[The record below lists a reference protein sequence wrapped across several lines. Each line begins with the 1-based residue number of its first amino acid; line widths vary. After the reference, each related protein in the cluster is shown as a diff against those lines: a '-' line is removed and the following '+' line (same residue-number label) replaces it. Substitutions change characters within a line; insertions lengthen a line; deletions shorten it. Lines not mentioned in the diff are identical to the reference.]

1 MGLKK
6 NIVYS
11 GILTTANY
19 IFPLITYP
27 YVSRVLGV
35 NNIGI
40 CDFVDSIVNYF
51 VLFSMLGVNIMGIR
65 EIAKCN
71 GDSNKINTTFN
82 SILVLNTLSTS
93 VVAICLI
100 IAIYCVPKLYEYKGL
115 MWIGVVK
122 LMFNYLAVEWLYK
135 GLENFK
141 FITTRSIVVRCI
153 YVFCVFIFVRTPN
166 DFPIYYLLLVG
177 MVVANAVV
185 GITHAR
191 HYVSFTLMNIEIK
204 QYVKPFFSLGFYS
217 LLTTMYTSFNV
228 VYLGFVST
236 PTEVG
241 YYTTA
246 TKLHAIFL
254 AMYTAFTGVMMP
266 RMSSLVSEGR
276 MDEFKRLL
284 SKSVKVLFLV
294 ALPIMAV
301 AMIFAPQIIDIVA
314 GNGYEG
320 AIAPMRIV
328 MPLILIVGYEQILV
342 IQVLMPLKEDAIIL
356 RNSMLGAIVGVVGN
370 IILVPHYACV
380 GSAIV
385 WVISELVVLCSSQY
399 YVSKQLKIRLKV

>member
-1 MGLKK
+1 
-6 NIVYS
+6 
-11 GILTTANY
+11 
-19 IFPLITYP
+19 
-27 YVSRVLGV
+27 
-35 NNIGI
+35 
-40 CDFVDSIVNYF
+40 
-51 VLFSMLGVNIMGIR
+51 
-65 EIAKCN
+65 
-71 GDSNKINTTFN
+71 
-82 SILVLNTLSTS
+82 
-93 VVAICLI
+93 
-100 IAIYCVPKLYEYKGL
+100 
-115 MWIGVVK
+115 
-122 LMFNYLAVEWLYK
+122 
-135 GLENFK
+135 
-141 FITTRSIVVRCI
+141 
-153 YVFCVFIFVRTPN
+153 
-166 DFPIYYLLLVG
+166 
-177 MVVANAVV
+177 
-185 GITHAR
+185 
-191 HYVSFTLMNIEIK
+191 
-204 QYVKPFFSLGFYS
+204 
-217 LLTTMYTSFNV
+217 
-228 VYLGFVST
+228 
-236 PTEVG
+236 
-241 YYTTA
+241 
-246 TKLHAIFL
+246 
-254 AMYTAFTGVMMP
+254 MMP

-342 IQVLMPLKEDAIIL
+342 IQVLMPLKEDTVIL

>member
-35 NNIGI
+35 SNIGI

-51 VLFSMLGVNIMGIR
+51 VLFSMMGVNIMGIR

-71 GDSNKINTTFN
+71 GETKRINTTFN

-100 IAIYCVPKLYEYKGL
+100 IAIYCVPQLYEYKEL

-153 YVFCVFIFVRTPN
+153 YVFCVFIFVRTPE

-177 MVVANAVV
+177 MVIANAVV

-191 HYVSFTLMNIEIK
+191 HYVSFTLKNIEIK
-204 QYVKPFFSLGFYS
+204 QYVKPFFSLGLYS

-228 VYLGFVST
+228 VFLGFVST

-342 IQVLMPLKEDAIIL
+342 IQVLMPLKEDTVIL

-385 WVISELVVLCSSQY
+385 WVISELAVLCSSQY